1 MRLLPL
7 SNESPPPLLYLPGG
21 SILDYLLHH
30 ISELPI
36 SRAALVLQYG
46 GDQIARRLGGRHDL
60 DLLPQ
65 NAPFTLL
72 SALASAVSWVE
83 GPTLVLH
90 GNHYFSHNLWH
101 FLREADSEVPNF
113 LVPKESYQ
121 RHSAVGAGAYLLPP
135 LAFELAGRRKEGDDP
150 AALFGLLEEAKMQP
164 SLVPLKGWAHAIH
177 TPSDLLAVNHYLLRH
192 WHETMHPRE
201 AGSGYDAT
209 NLNWIAPDAEL
220 DNSVP
225 GFFVTIGPGA
235 SVKQSY
241 LYNAL
246 VFPNLRVH
254 HVKEQNVVLAG
265 NSASLLHL
273 YSTPSRAASRP

>member
-30 ISELPI
+30 VSELPI

-46 GDQIARRLGGRHDL
+46 GDQIASRLGGREQIE
-60 DLLPQ
+60 LLPQ

-72 SALASAVSWVE
+72 SALASAASWVE

-90 GNHYFSHNLWH
+90 GNHYFARNLRQ
-101 FLREADSEVPNF
+101 FLREANPKVPTF
-113 LVPKESYQ
+113 LVPKESYL
-121 RHSAVGAGAYLLPP
+121 RHSVVGTGAYLLPP
-135 LAFELAGRRKEGDDP
+135 LAFELAGRFKDDDDP
-150 AALFGLLEEAKMQP
+150 AALFRLLEEAKMQP
-164 SLVPLKGWAHAIH
+164 RLVSPQGWAYAIH
-177 TPSDLLAVNHYLLRH
+177 TPSDLLTVNNYLLRY

-201 AGSGYDAT
+201 AGSGYDAM

-225 GFFVTIGPGA
+225 GFFVTVGPGA

-273 YSTPSRAASRP
+273 YSTASKTPSRP

>member
-21 SILDYLLHH
+21 SILDYLLHQV
-30 ISELPI
+30 SELPI

-46 GDQIARRLGGRHDL
+46 GDQIARRFGGRHDL

-72 SALASAVSWVE
+72 SALASAASWVE

-90 GNHYFSHNLWH
+90 GNHYFSRNLWH
-101 FLREADSEVPNF
+101 SLAQANHELPTF
-113 LVPKESYQ
+113 LVPEEKIKE
-121 RHSAVGAGAYLLPP
+121 HSVGTGAYLLPP
-135 LAFELAGRRKEGDDP
+135 LAFELAEQFKAGEDP

-164 SLVPLKGWAHAIH
+164 RLVPLQGWAHAIH

-201 AGSGYDAT
+201 AGSGYDAM
-209 NLNWIAPDAEL
+209 NLNWIAPDADL
-220 DNSVP
+220 DSPVP
-225 GFFVTIGPGA
+225 GFFVTVGPGA